1 MSKGVQTFGSTPT
14 PLASAIV
21 RRFLSIRVLLPTVTG
36 LMTLTLVTI
45 FAVLALH
52 SVERREEV
60 RRIPLV
66 IDISYDLFAAI
77 QDLRL
82 ERGDVNRALST
93 PGIPDPAVLAG
104 IAKLRTQSAKSLDSA
119 FTKLTAVD
127 SNGLQPRIADIR
139 ANRDAFVQLRRD
151 IDQALRQ
158 PRDARSQTL
167 STAWVAATDKLVRS
181 IDALSSRL
189 EGDLSKKDPFVA
201 EMIRVKQ
208 IVWPVR
214 SDSGDDRLLVLAA
227 MTKGEPL
234 SDTQRHE
241 LDLLQTRMDGV
252 WKLVLD
258 IGQRETTPPKLQ
270 TAIAVADKAYFT
282 EFRAFRK
289 HVLDELS
296 ADPAVP
302 RTTLDV
308 WRKRSAPGRESIYL
322 VAKTAFDLASDH
334 ASEQFETAE
343 REFYSALAVMLLFFA
358 IGGVTA
364 LYVINGVVG
373 PMTRIAETMRVV
385 ASGDL
390 TCNIPYEN
398 RIDEIGWL
406 SRALCKFRDNAIEKQ
421 QLHMAK
427 VEAETANRTK
437 SNFLANM
444 SHELRTPLNAVIG
457 FSEVIK
463 MAMFG
468 PLSEKYRT
476 YGKDIFDSGTHLL
489 HLINE
494 ILDLSKLEAGQFEL
508 HEENVDLSV
517 LIPACV
523 HLVEA
528 QASKTKVRLVSAVAR
543 DLPLI
548 RADDRRM
555 RQILINLLSNAVK
568 FTPEDGTVR
577 ASATLEN
584 GAIPIAV
591 SDTGIGMTPEQIP
604 KALEAFGQIDST
616 ISRKHEGTGLGLPL
630 AKRLAELHG
639 GVLKIES
646 RINFGTTVAI
656 VLPRERTVMP
666 SLNGVLVQASA

>member
-1 MSKGVQTFGSTPT
+1 MRQ
-14 PLASAIV
+14 
-21 RRFLSIRVLLPTVTG
+21 FLSIRVLLPSVTG

-52 SVERREEV
+52 AIERREEV

-77 QDLRL
+77 QDFRL

-93 PGIPDPAVLAG
+93 LAIPDPAVLTG
-104 IAKLRTQSAKSLDSA
+104 IAKLRIQSAKSLDSA
-119 FTKLTAVD
+119 FSRLTAVY
-127 SNGLQPRIADIR
+127 SIGLQPRIDDIR
-139 ANRDAFVQLRRD
+139 ASRDAFIALRREV
-151 IDQALRQ
+151 DQALTQ
-158 PRDARSQTL
+158 PKTSRSPALFT
-167 STAWVAATDKLVRS
+167 SWVAVTDRLVRA
-181 IDALSSRL
+181 IDGLSNRL

-214 SDSGDDRLLVLAA
+214 SDSGDDRRLVLAA
-227 MTKGEPL
+227 MTRGKPL
-234 SDTQRHE
+234 SDAQRHE
-241 LDLLQTRMDGV
+241 LELLQTRMDGV

-258 IGQRETTPPKLQ
+258 IGQRETTPPRLQ
-270 TAIAVADKAYFT
+270 SAINAANKAYFT

-296 ADPAVP
+296 ADLNTP
-302 RTTLDV
+302 RTTMEL
-308 WRKRSAPGRESIYL
+308 WRKASAPGRESIYL

-334 ASEQFETAE
+334 ASEQFASAE
-343 REFYSALAVMLLFFA
+343 REFYSALAVMVLFFA
-358 IGGVTA
+358 LGGMTA
-364 LYVINGVVG
+364 LYVIKGVVG
-373 PMTRIAETMRVV
+373 PITRIAESMRVV

-390 TCNIPYEN
+390 TCVIPFEK
-398 RIDEIGWL
+398 RSDEIGWL
-406 SRALCKFRDNAIEKQ
+406 SRALCIFRDNAIEKQ
-421 QLHMAK
+421 QLHLAK
-427 VEAETANRTK
+427 VEAEAANRTK

-494 ILDLSKLEAGQFEL
+494 ILDLSKLEAGQFQL
-508 HEENVDLSV
+508 YEENVDLAV
-517 LIPACV
+517 TIPACV
-523 HLVEA
+523 HLLEA
-528 QASKTKVRLVSAVAR
+528 QAAKANVRLLSAVA
-543 DLPLI
+543 DDVPLV
-548 RADDRRM
+548 RADERRM

-568 FTPEDGTVR
+568 FTPAGGTVR
-577 ASATLEN
+577 ASARLED
-584 GAIPIAV
+584 GGVAIAV
-591 SDTGIGMTPEQIP
+591 SDTGIGMTAEQIP
-604 KALEAFGQIDST
+604 KALEAFGQIDSK

-639 GVLKIES
+639 GVLRIES
-646 RINFGTTVAI
+646 RINLGTAVII
-656 VLPRERTVMP
+656 VLPRERTVTSSMDAA
-666 SLNGVLVQASA
+666 SVLARA

>member
-1 MSKGVQTFGSTPT
+1 
-14 PLASAIV
+14 
-21 RRFLSIRVLLPTVTG
+21 LSIRVLLPAVTG

-45 FAVLALH
+45 FAVLALRA
-52 SVERREEV
+52 VERREEV

-77 QDLRL
+77 QDFRL

-93 PGIPDPAVLAG
+93 PGIPDPAVIAG
-104 IAKLRTQSAKSLDSA
+104 IATLRNHSAKSLDSA
-119 FTKLTAVD
+119 LAKLTAMD
-127 SNGLQPRIADIR
+127 SNGLQSKIADIR
-139 ANRDAFVQLRRD
+139 TRREDFISLRREV
-151 IDQALRQ
+151 DQALKQ
-158 PRDARSQTL
+158 PKDARAQTL
-167 STAWVAATDKLVRS
+167 STSWVAATDGLVRA
-181 IDALSSRL
+181 IDGLSSRL
-189 EGDLSKKDPFVA
+189 ESDLSKKDPFVA

-227 MTKGEPL
+227 MTRGKPL
-234 SDTQRHE
+234 SDAQRRE

-270 TAIAVADKAYFT
+270 DAIHAANMVYFT
-282 EFRAFRK
+282 EFRSFRN

-296 ADPAVP
+296 AEPNIP
-302 RTTLDV
+302 RTTMDV
-308 WRKRSAPGRESIYL
+308 WRKRSGPGRESIYL
-322 VAKTAFDLASDH
+322 VAKTAFHLASDH
-334 ASEQFETAE
+334 ASEQFAEAE
-343 REFYSALAVMLLFFA
+343 REFYSALAVMLVFMAL
-358 IGGVTA
+358 GGVTA

-373 PMTRIAETMRVV
+373 PITRIAETMRVV
-385 ASGDL
+385 AGGDL
-390 TCNIPYEN
+390 RCTIPYEK
-398 RIDEIGWL
+398 RIDEIGEL
-406 SRALCKFRDNAIEKQ
+406 SRSLCIFRDNAIEKQ
-421 QLHMAK
+421 QLNLAK

-489 HLINE
+489 NLINE

-517 LIPACV
+517 IIPACV

-528 QASKTKVRLVSAVAR
+528 QATKANVQLVSAVSR

-568 FTPEDGTVR
+568 FTPEGGTVR
-577 ASATLEN
+577 ASASLNN
-584 GAIPIAV
+584 GEITIAV

-604 KALEAFGQIDST
+604 RALEAFGQIDST

-639 GVLKIES
+639 GVLKIDS
-646 RINFGTTVAI
+646 KINLGTTVAI
-656 VLPRERTVMP
+656 VLPRLRTITP
-666 SLNGVLVQASA
+666 SQAAAWVQASA